1 VARGLR
7 FVDQRMWRAHDR
19 CRSSSTA
26 CTVEREC
33 TRRQEEPMQLRSARR
48 VRAGGA
54 VAAGDMARVQLPA
67 SFFVPCRLS
76 RTLQEAFALAGSPAS
91 RRLRRSRRRLAR
103 SRGRRSRG
111 ICVGAAPSKILGP
124 VLQNFRGIL
133 RSTAHMPVHGQ
144 QNHWSIWVLGSWSK
158 AITRDP
164 GNLLPAIAPE

>member
-1 VARGLR
+1 
-7 FVDQRMWRAHDR
+7 MWRAHDR

-26 CTVEREC
+26 CN
-33 TRRQEEPMQLRSARR
+33 RRTASALVGGNGLPCNCGALGV
-48 VRAGGA
+48 VRADGA
-54 VAAGDMARVQLPA
+54 VAAGDMVRVQLPA

-144 QNHWSIWVLGSWSK
+144 QNHWSIWALGSWSK